1 MAMTEEKRQHLEAMF
16 GKDFVTG
23 LEAKDVERGKA
34 LEDARVAYK
43 DYAQVTPEKPKAD
56 KPADEKAVG
65 SLYAELLDSQNEML
79 GMVKG
84 LVGSLK
90 SKDAEIATLKTD
102 SDAKVAQ
109 LVKEI
114 GELRTIVNAPPRRA
128 SQDEST
134 IRTTDE
140 EKTLK
145 NKLPADD
152 PVSNFFGSMVKPVE
166 VN

>member
-1 MAMTEEKRQHLEAMF
+1 
-16 GKDFVTG
+16 
-23 LEAKDVERGKA
+23 
-34 LEDARVAYK
+34 
-43 DYAQVTPEKPKAD
+43 
-56 KPADEKAVG
+56 
-65 SLYAELLDSQNEML
+65 ML